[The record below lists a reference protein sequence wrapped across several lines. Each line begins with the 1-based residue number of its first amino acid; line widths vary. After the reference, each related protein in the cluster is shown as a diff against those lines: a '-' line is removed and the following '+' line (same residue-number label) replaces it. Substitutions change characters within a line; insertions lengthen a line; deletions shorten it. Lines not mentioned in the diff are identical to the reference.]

1 MLLLEYFES
10 SLAGEGGAQ
19 TTLPSCREGDGKGAR
34 QMVASSEQLAVSAG
48 RSQETTFAG
57 PGVGVGGVH
66 IILSA
71 CLCSQ
76 NAGILVSMSMRVR
89 VRQRREGR
97 EGENRFIHKN
107 DSSQKSK

>member
-1 MLLLEYFES
+1 MVLLEYFES

-57 PGVGVGGVH
+57 PGWGGGCAYHFICMSLQSKCWYFSEHEHESKSETEERRKGGGEQVY
-66 IILSA
+66 
-71 CLCSQ
+71 SQ
-76 NAGILVSMSMRVR
+76 
-89 VRQRREGR
+89 EW
-97 EGENRFIHKN
+97 FPPK
-107 DSSQKSK
+107 K